1 MGRKKGEAELK
12 KGLRWRATIIYQIG
26 ASGDKLTRPFSPPL
40 LHTLPEPSR
49 QAEALRA
56 SRQFGNHV
64 PLSILPCSGLGRKAD
79 IELTLKTMAFLIPTH
94 TFSGNVSFSVGGVD
108 FELVEAHGETHDH
121 LFVWLPGKDA
131 LLCADLYYHSFPN
144 LYSIRGSSPRPLRD
158 WIRSLDR
165 MRRLRP
171 AFLLPS
177 HTQPVVGKD
186 LINRQLTDYRDGI
199 QWVYTATVRGANAGK
214 TLEALAEGVALPPH
228 LRAQTALDELYGQ
241 IDWSVRAAYT
251 NELGW
256 FDGTAQALYPL
267 PVEEQARR
275 VVEMGGGLDAV
286 LKKAEAALRG
296 GEEMG
301 KEAEFKWALY
311 LIRLVQDGWAEGLS
325 GGERKRVKALQVA
338 ALRGLGESVINTNG
352 RGYLLQR
359 ALELE
364 DKAPLSD
371 PVLGAAFIEAIPI
384 PLLLEVMVVRLV
396 PERCM
401 DVHMCAIYV
410 IGSHQYFITIR
421 RGICE
426 IILGREALPGTPE
439 PVGVFNTSEA
449 VFRKIALKQ
458 ISPAV
463 AVASGQA
470 SVEGDLMAF
479 VRMGLMFERGA

>member
-1 MGRKKGEAELK
+1 
-12 KGLRWRATIIYQIG
+12 
-26 ASGDKLTRPFSPPL
+26 
-40 LHTLPEPSR
+40 
-49 QAEALRA
+49 
-56 SRQFGNHV
+56 
-64 PLSILPCSGLGRKAD
+64 
-79 IELTLKTMAFLIPTH
+79 MAFLIPTH

-256 FDGTAQALYPL
+256 FDGAAQALYPL
-267 PVEEQARR
+267 LVEEQARR

-296 GEEMG
+296 GNEMG
-301 KEAEFKWALY
+301 MEAEFKWALY

-338 ALRGLGESVINTNG
+338 ALRGLGKSVINTNG

-371 PVLGAAFIEAIPI
+371 PVLGAAFVEAIPI
-384 PLLLEVMVVRLV
+384 PLLLDVMVVRLI

-410 IGSHQYFITIR
+410 IGSFQYFITIR

-426 IILGREALPGTPE
+426 IILGREPLPGTPE
-439 PVGVFNTSEA
+439 PVGIFNTSEA